1 MGNRCQLQG
10 LVEKETSLGWS
21 IKKTF
26 MKDAVFEVGLKMFA
40 PLDDGEG
47 IEMKGGRTIWI
58 VNSNEMEV
66 EWEGT

>member
-26 MKDAVFEVGLKMFA
+26 MKDAVFEVGLKIFA

-47 IEMKGGRTIWI
+47 IEMKGGRTI
-58 VNSNEMEV
+58 
-66 EWEGT
+66 